1 MEVSSPA
8 TLETPAGTISFNQDG
23 DLYVFTRLDGFD
35 DAELRVTV
43 DNKSREDGAVVHAI
57 YAAAIHGTCE
67 GWVLTGDPSIRNDAE
82 DALAAALRSIRVVDG
97 TFTVTPTG
105 QPSKLLTVRQDGAFQ
120 TAIVN
125 GTLHS
130 FQFGLV
136 AADPFWS

>member
-8 TLETPAGTISFNQDG
+8 TLSTPAGTITFNNDG
-23 DLYVFTRLDGFD
+23 DLYVFTKLDGFD
-35 DAELRVTV
+35 DPELRVTV
-43 DNKSREDGAVVHAI
+43 DNKSRQDGGVIHAI

-67 GWVLTGDPSIRNDAE
+67 GWVLTGDPATRNDAE
-82 DALAAALRSIRVVDG
+82 DALGAALRSIRTVDG

-105 QPSKLLTVRQDGAFQ
+105 QGAKSLTVRQDGSFQ

-136 AADPFWS
+136 AADPFWA

>member
-8 TLETPAGTISFNQDG
+8 TLVTPGGTITFNNDG
-23 DLYVFTRLDGFD
+23 DLYIFTRLDGFD
-35 DAELRVTV
+35 DAELRVTI
-43 DNKSREDGAVVHAI
+43 DNKSRQDGAVVHSV
-57 YAAAIHGTCE
+57 YAAAMHGTCE
-67 GWVLTGDPSIRNDAE
+67 GWVLTGDPATRNDAE
-82 DALAAALRSIRVVDG
+82 DALAIALRSIRAADG

-105 QPSKLLTVRQDGAFQ
+105 QGSKSLTVRQDGAFQ